1 MNLIVIVL
9 KRLKYQKLTVWL
21 RIISMGIGMAS
32 ALVLFYIALNE
43 LSTDNFY
50 SDKNQIYQVFDNFKS
65 PNYTGVDAAL
75 VQPLLPAIVSDFPE
89 VELGTEVFNNDKT
102 NYKVGESLVEANTL
116 YADSLF
122 FKVFKRR
129 FIIGTAKGILQQKN
143 TAVIT
148 QKLAHKLFGNDRVVM
163 GKIIYLND
171 IRPITILGVIKDWPP
186 NSSFKADVIISF
198 ATLKDENRLYM
209 GWGGGDSFKGFV
221 KLTQHTNPKEI
232 EKGMPAFLRKYYDV
246 DADEAQGFFDTYQL
260 IPLTKATFITNP
272 EKKVIYSIMIFIG
285 VLIFG
290 LVCFNSLLLI
300 LAGYRK
306 FIKEIAIHRTLGA
319 SRFDI
324 QKLIFNEA
332 LFYMLAALVVAILFI
347 LLINP
352 FIEVNFQFGL
362 HKAFTNSSFL
372 LLFLVVFVIA
382 FVVIYLIPVRWAIR
396 YFTTTQKLESVY
408 KSPINTNLQ
417 RILLTLQIG
426 ISLSLFIFM
435 FFINRQFSFI
445 NHFNKGYNS
454 DNLVYIQ
461 LQNKPLY
468 TKYAVI
474 KSEIAKIPNVISVSL
489 SDAVPLW
496 GLSGNSFSA
505 SPDGQNTKIVR
516 NMAVDKDFFATLKM
530 KFKGTTFG
538 GSAINDNS
546 VIITRKAA
554 KLFGFQHPVG
564 KNIYRNGSR
573 LIVGVVDDFV
583 TGSLHSATQPT
594 VFSRYQEPSVY
605 SVITAR
611 ISATG
616 MAAAV
621 HKIEKTIRRIVPGQI
636 VRVGYYNMTLQE
648 NYRFDRAVK
657 NTISFF
663 SILAALITLVG
674 LVGFILNM
682 IQARTKELGI
692 RKINGASVNDLL
704 LLLNKIFMWNIVVAL
719 LIFIPVSYQISK
731 LWLQQYAYAVSIKW
745 EVFVLVSVF
754 VSISVFGVV
763 SIFTFRAVRKNP
775 VEALRY
781 E

>member
-21 RIISMGIGMAS
+21 RIISMGVGMAS

-43 LSTDNFY
+43 LSTDSFY
-50 SDKNQIYQVFDNFKS
+50 PDKNRIYQVFDNFKS
-65 PNYTGVDAAL
+65 PDYSGVDAAL
-75 VQPLLPAIVSDFPE
+75 VQPLIPDMVSDFPGIDI
-89 VELGTEVFNNDKT
+89 GTEVFNNEKT
-102 NYKVGESLVEANTL
+102 NYKVNESLVEANTL

-122 FKVFKRR
+122 FKVFKRQ
-129 FIIGTAKGILQQKN
+129 FIAGTAKGILQQKN

-148 QKLAHKLFGNDRVVM
+148 QKLAQKLFGNSM
-163 GKIIYLND
+163 TAIGKIIYLNE
-171 IRPITILGVIKDWPP
+171 IRPITILGVIKDWPL
-186 NSSFKADVIISF
+186 NSSFKTDVIISF

-209 GWGGGDSFKGFV
+209 GWGGGDSFMGFV
-221 KLTQHTNPKEI
+221 KLVKHKNPKEI
-232 EKGMPAFLRKYYDV
+232 EKGMPIFLRKYYDV
-246 DADEAQGFFDTYQL
+246 DADEAQGFFSNYRL
-260 IPLTKATFITNP
+260 IPLTKATFIINP

-332 LFYMLAALVVAILFI
+332 LFYMLASTIVVILFI

-352 FIEVNFQFGL
+352 FIEANFQFSL
-362 HKAFTNSSFL
+362 SMAFTNASFL
-372 LLFLVVFVIA
+372 FLFLLVFFIA
-382 FVVIYLIPVRWAIR
+382 FVVIYLIPVRWSIR
-396 YFTTTQKLESVY
+396 YFMTTQKTESSY

-417 RILLTLQIG
+417 RALLTLQIG

-435 FFINRQFSFI
+435 FFINRQFNFI
-445 NHFNKGYNS
+445 NHFNKGYNA
-454 DNLVYIQ
+454 NHLVYIQ

-468 TKYAVI
+468 TKGAVL

-489 SDAVPLW
+489 SDAIPLW
-496 GLSGNSFSA
+496 GLPGNGFSA

-516 NMAVDKDFFATLKM
+516 NLAVDKDFFATLKI
-530 KFKGTTFG
+530 KLKGPGFN

-564 KNIYRNGSR
+564 KNVYRNGPR
-573 LIVGVVDDFV
+573 LIVGLVDDFV
-583 TGSLHSATQPT
+583 SGSLHSAIQPT
-594 VFSRYQEPSVY
+594 VFSRYQRPSVY
-605 SVITAR
+605 SVITVR
-611 ISATG
+611 ISATQT
-616 MAAAV
+616 AATV
-621 HKIEKTIRRIVPGQI
+621 QKIKKTIQSIVLGQ
-636 VRVGYYNMTLQE
+636 VTQVGYYNISLQE

-663 SILAALITLVG
+663 SILAALITLAG
-674 LVGFILNM
+674 LVGFILSM
-682 IQARTKELGI
+682 INARTKELGI
-692 RKINGASVNDLL
+692 RKINGASVADLL
-704 LLLNKIFMWNIVVAL
+704 VLLNKVFMWNIIFAL
-719 LIFIPVSYQISK
+719 VIFIPVSYQISK
-731 LWLQQYAYAVSIKW
+731 LWLQQYAYAVSVKW
-745 EVFVLVSVF
+745 WVFVLASVLVSV
-754 VSISVFGVV
+754 SVFGVV